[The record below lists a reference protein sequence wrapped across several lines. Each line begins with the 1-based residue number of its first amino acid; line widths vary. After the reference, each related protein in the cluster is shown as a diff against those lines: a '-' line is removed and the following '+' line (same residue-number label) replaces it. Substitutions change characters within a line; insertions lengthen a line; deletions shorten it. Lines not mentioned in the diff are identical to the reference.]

1 MAELLR
7 LLMDIIGQLSPFVK
21 VSQWQHGLYTV
32 NGRYQ
37 WTTGPGLKLVVPW
50 FCEVQRVSVV
60 PEIETTPLQTVTLRD
75 GKTLTYSASLTLR
88 VTDAAKAWN
97 NVGHY
102 SETAVEL
109 AAGVISSM
117 LAEEDPVRI
126 VDPSRSK
133 RANMLDD
140 IRGEINEQLANYGI
154 EVLALRLNNFALGV
168 PTLRLLMDKSVL
180 EAKH

>member
-7 LLMDIIGQLSPFVK
+7 LIMDFLKELTPFRFVWT
-21 VSQWQHGLYTV
+21 WQQGLYYFA
-32 NGRYQ
+32 GRYQ
-37 WTTGPGLKLVVPW
+37 YTTGPGLKLVFPW
-50 FCEVQRVSVV
+50 LCEVRCVSVV

-109 AAGVISSM
+109 SAGVISSM

-140 IRGEINEQLANYGI
+140 IREEINGSLAGYGL

>member
-1 MAELLR
+1 MEGLLR
-7 LLMDIIGQLSPFVK
+7 LILDFMRELTPFRV
-21 VSQWQHGLYTV
+21 VWTWQTGLYYV
-32 NGRYQ
+32 AGRYQ
-37 WTTGPGLKLVVPW
+37 WTCKPGLKLVIPW
-50 FCEVQRVSVV
+50 LCEVRCVSVV

-75 GKTLTYSASLTLR
+75 GKTLTYSASLTLK
-88 VTDAAKAWN
+88 VVDAAKAWN

-117 LAEEDPVRI
+117 LGEEDPVRI
-126 VDPSRSK
+126 IDPSRSK

-140 IRGEINEQLANYGI
+140 IRGEINSLLVGYGL

>member
-1 MAELLR
+1 VAELLR
-7 LLMDIIGQLSPFVK
+7 LLMDLITQMSPFVIVK
-21 VSQWQHGLYTV
+21 QWHHGLYFV

-37 WTTGPGLKLVVPW
+37 WTTGPGLKLVLPY
-50 FCEVQRVSVV
+50 FCDVQRVSVV

-75 GKTLTYSASLTLR
+75 GKTLTYSASLTLK
-88 VTDAAKAWN
+88 VIDAAKAWN

-109 AAGVISSM
+109 SAGVISSM

-126 VDPSRSK
+126 TDPSRSK

-140 IRGEINEQLANYGI
+140 IREEINGNLSGYGL
-154 EVLALRLNNFALGV
+154 EVMALRLNNFALGV

-180 EAKH
+180 ESKR